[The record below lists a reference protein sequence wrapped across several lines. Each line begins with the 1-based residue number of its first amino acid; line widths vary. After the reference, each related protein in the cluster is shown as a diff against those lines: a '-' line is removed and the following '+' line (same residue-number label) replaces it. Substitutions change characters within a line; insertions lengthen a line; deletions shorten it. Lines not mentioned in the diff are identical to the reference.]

1 MTFGA
6 TGWADG
12 IRPAPKRQRNNPM
25 RRLRTRD
32 DNGQTM
38 VEFALVLPILLV
50 VLFGIIQFGITFK
63 DYVTLTDAV
72 RAGAR
77 TAAVSRYSSDP
88 VADTVARVK
97 NAADLTPA
105 SVSVTVTS
113 TWVHGDDVVVTA
125 RYPYAISLFGVV
137 VSSGNLTSSTTERV
151 E

>member
-1 MTFGA
+1 MKR
-6 TGWADG
+6 
-12 IRPAPKRQRNNPM
+12 IR
-25 RRLRTRD
+25 THD

-38 VEFALVLPILLV
+38 VEFALVLPIMLV

-77 TAAVSRYSSDP
+77 TAAVSRYSSTP

-97 NAADLTPA
+97 SAADLTPA

-113 TWVHGDDVVVTA
+113 TWIHGDDVVVTA
-125 RYPYAISLFGVV
+125 RYPYSISLFGVV
-137 VSSGNLTSSTTERV
+137 VSSGDLSSSTTERV